1 MVFKLAKSD
10 LQSEPQS
17 INLEE
22 IENLVNAKEGESIL
36 YFDRENSEKAFKKL
50 VQHFNKKLDMRV
62 YIREVKFGLDEKDL
76 LYEIHFL

>member
-10 LQSEPQS
+10 LQSEPRS
-17 INLEE
+17 IELEE
-22 IENLVNAKEGESIL
+22 IEDLVNAKEGESIL

-50 VQHFNKKLDMRV
+50 VQHFNKKLDVNV